1 MPPQHSRRAFI
12 QAIGG
17 VSFTGLAG
25 SATAAS
31 GTTDKSTTP
40 SAADLVIPET
50 AVPNGFERYSP
61 EDVNRS
67 SAPFIEKLQQ
77 LDPRFRSVATAGN
90 AFWKGEGESDPQWV
104 LSSIALVGADSLPR
118 LHLEKAADV
127 FYDEYIDEY
136 DAETSVMIEF
146 EKSYSAHGN
155 VADWHV
161 DILEAPLLTDSE
173 TDPSPILAERMHQ
186 QFLDNVFLGTVVFG
200 PANESPS
207 VEDLLEQLATV
218 QRDRYDSARFT
229 Q

>member
-31 GTTDKSTTP
+31 GTTDESTIP

-61 EDVNRS
+61 EDANRGA
-67 SAPFIEKLQQ
+67 APFIEKLQQ

-127 FYDEYIDEY
+127 FYDEYIDGHFSALDCPHCGSELIKRPEDQDQNGY
-136 DAETSVMIEF
+136 SLLDCSECDNQYAGLREDNVLSVHH
-146 EKSYSAHGN
+146 KLA
-155 VADWHV
+155 
-161 DILEAPLLTDSE
+161 DSE
-173 TDPSPILAERMHQ
+173 VAQ
-186 QFLDNVFLGTVVFG
+186 
-200 PANESPS
+200 
-207 VEDLLEQLATV
+207 
-218 QRDRYDSARFT
+218 
-229 Q
+229 